1 MLDAEDERPL
11 DDDGKMGRVREESS
25 AGGWEIGLQ
34 PRVESSRGCERSPH
48 ELPTIHDS
56 PPFEGHLSRND
67 IVRSRHILGP

>member
-34 PRVESSRGCERSPH
+34 PLVESSRGCECSRH
-48 ELPTIHDS
+48 ELLTIHGS